1 MFSHQKNEMIYVH
14 RFKVEGAH
22 VNQEV
27 VMNVVND
34 IQKRYHYNNITFKGN
49 FIFMAV
55 KAQQGMSDAVREE
68 MEEEYSETMKIIN
81 LKHPGITVSE
91 QDYLYRYEGEKIE
104 MFIKR
109 ISKDN
114 Y

>member
-1 MFSHQKNEMIYVH
+1 
-14 RFKVEGAH
+14 
-22 VNQEV
+22 
-27 VMNVVND
+27 
-34 IQKRYHYNNITFKGN
+34 
-49 FIFMAV
+49 
-55 KAQQGMSDAVREE
+55 MSDAVREE

-109 ISKDN
+109 ISKVN